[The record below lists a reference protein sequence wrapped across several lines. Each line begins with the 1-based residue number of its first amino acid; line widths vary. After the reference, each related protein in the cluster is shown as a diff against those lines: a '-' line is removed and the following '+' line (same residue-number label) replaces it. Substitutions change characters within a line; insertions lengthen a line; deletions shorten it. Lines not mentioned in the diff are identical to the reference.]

1 VKLGPEVLLNMTES
15 YSMFVG
21 SGLIPVSPLHT
32 LVKLV
37 SVLHIVTVCRQVL
50 SVAAG
55 ECWIEEDAFRTL
67 CQRMRSM
74 LPLINSVEFQC
85 LAVVPVLKH

>member
-21 SGLIPVSPLHT
+21 SGLIPASPLQT

-37 SVLHIVTVCRQVL
+37 SVLHIVTVCRQVS

-55 ECWIEEDAFRTL
+55 ECWIEDAFRTL
-67 CQRMRSM
+67 YQRIISM
-74 LPLINSVEFQC
+74 LPVINSIEFQC
-85 LAVVPVLKH
+85 LSVVPVLKP